1 MNSQLQSMERN
12 IIEEQ
17 EHFSVMLE
25 ETKLIN
31 HEQQK
36 EMEKQID
43 LVGPQSCIM

>member
-17 EHFSVMLE
+17 DHFSTMLE

-31 HEQQK
+31 HEQHK

-43 LVGPQSCIM
+43 LVSFKVV